1 MKYLMIFI
9 LLVIG
14 ISLFFLKFNKPEKVR
29 VEIEDNPAAADTS
42 AAIIP
47 IPKDSLPDTS
57 THGVKKKV
65 MKADQTDR
73 TLKRFEFHKYDHIAN
88 AQAFVSFLK
97 EKGLSFPAEL
107 EKRGSIVYI
116 SFEFIDIQDKKDK
129 LKELEKLTGLKFH
142 ERS

>member
-1 MKYLMIFI
+1 MKYFLIFI

-14 ISLFFLKFNKPEKVR
+14 ISLFFFKFNKPEKVR
-29 VEIEDNPAAADTS
+29 VEIEDNYAATDTS
-42 AAIIP
+42 AVTKP
-47 IPKDSLPDTS
+47 ISKGSSPDTS
-57 THGVKKKV
+57 THSVKKKV

-73 TLKRFEFHKYDHIAN
+73 TLQRFEFHKYDHIAN

-129 LKELEKLTGLKFH
+129 LKELEKLTGLNFH
-142 ERS
+142 ERG